1 MPAWPMWM
9 EMHSL
14 IISEMKMEG
23 RRRRRRRKRIMQRLA
38 FMKTPLP
45 VVCARMS
52 RFSGSFFLS
61 FIGVDAC
68 NFIELK
74 SQKQWVS
81 GGLNLNHG

>member
-1 MPAWPMWM
+1 
-9 EMHSL
+9 
-14 IISEMKMEG
+14 
-23 RRRRRRRKRIMQRLA
+23 
-38 FMKTPLP
+38 MKTPLP